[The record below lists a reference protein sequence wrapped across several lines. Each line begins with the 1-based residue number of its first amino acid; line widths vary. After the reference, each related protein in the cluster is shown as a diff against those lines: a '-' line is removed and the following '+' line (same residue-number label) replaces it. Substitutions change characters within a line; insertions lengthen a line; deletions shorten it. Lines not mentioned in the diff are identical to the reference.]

1 MKKTILTIS
10 LLLLSLL
17 VLTACKD
24 NVKENETA
32 EKETT
37 TQEQIT
43 NELPSN
49 EKAAESLI
57 SESSTTQQV
66 SDVGGSDDDYF
77 GVRAYKY
84 RCKYYSVPY
93 QFIML
98 VGKETY
104 DKWEDSFYVDNFYE
118 SEEMHMVSFIKHFN
132 ISREDFDKA
141 NEENIRVLGLSDD
154 RVIYPPYEYPE
165 NLENYRYEDELN
177 EVYDADLIYTFNNE
191 KINAY
196 YARPPQLI
204 IEDGTNALGE
214 TVTER
219 TEQTE

>member
-1 MKKTILTIS
+1 MKKTILAIS
-10 LLLLSLL
+10 LSLLSLL
-17 VLTACKD
+17 VLSACKD
-24 NVKENETA
+24 GAKESETTEQA
-32 EKETT
+32 IATQEQVADKLQSTEKETEN
-37 TQEQIT
+37 Q
-43 NELPSN
+43 
-49 EKAAESLI
+49 A
-57 SESSTTQQV
+57 SESSTTQQG
-66 SDVGGSDDDYF
+66 SAVGGSDDDFF

-98 VGKETY
+98 VGKDAY
-104 DKWEDSFYVDNFYE
+104 DEWEDSFYVDNFYE

-141 NEENIRVLGLSDD
+141 NEENIKVKASYCEP
-154 RVIYPPYEYPE
+154 IYPPYEYPE

-177 EVYDADLIYTFNNE
+177 EVYDADLIYTFDNE

-196 YARPPQLI
+196 YARPPQVI

-219 TEQTE
+219 TEQAE

>member
-1 MKKTILTIS
+1 MLF
-10 LLLLSLL
+10 LC
-17 VLTACKD
+17 ACG
-24 NVKENETA
+24 NTQNENET
-32 EKETT
+32 TT
-37 TQEQIT
+37 E
-43 NELPSN
+43 
-49 EKAAESLI
+49 
-57 SESSTTQQV
+57 STTQAEV
-66 SDVGGSDDDYF
+66 EEHLEGAPEWTADDEYF
-77 GVRAYKY
+77 GVRTYKY

-98 VGKETY
+98 VGKEAY
-104 DKWEDSFYVDNFYE
+104 DEWEDSFYVDNFYE

-141 NEENIRVLGLSDD
+141 NEENIKVKLSYCDP
-154 RVIYPPYEYPE
+154 IYPPYEYPE

-177 EVYDADLIYTFNNE
+177 EVYDADLIYTFDNE

-214 TVTER
+214 AVTER
-219 TEQTE
+219 TEQAE

>member
-1 MKKTILTIS
+1 MKKIFAFILCLST
-10 LLLLSLL
+10 LLLC
-17 VLTACKD
+17 ACG
-24 NVKENETA
+24 NTQNENETTTESTQA
-32 EKETT
+32 EETT
-37 TQEQIT
+37 
-43 NELPSN
+43 
-49 EKAAESLI
+49 
-57 SESSTTQQV
+57 ESSTTQQG
-66 SDVGGSDDDYF
+66 SAVGGSDDDYF

-98 VGKETY
+98 VGKESY
-104 DKWEDSFYVDNFYE
+104 DQWEDSFYVDNFYE

-165 NLENYRYEDELN
+165 NLESYRYEDELN
-177 EVYDADLIYTFNNE
+177 EVYDADLIYTFDNE

-219 TEQTE
+219 TEQAE